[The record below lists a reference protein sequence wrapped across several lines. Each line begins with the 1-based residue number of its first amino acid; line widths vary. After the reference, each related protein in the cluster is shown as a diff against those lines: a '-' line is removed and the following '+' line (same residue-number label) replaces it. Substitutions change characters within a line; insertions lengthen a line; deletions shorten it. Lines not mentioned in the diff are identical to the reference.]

1 MGNKNWPHAPESLL
15 RGRLVYNV
23 KFYGDQE
30 VQQAK
35 GTEPI
40 KEAVRKMKVSL
51 SPAHHAQC
59 SLFLKLF
66 QPPRN

>member
-1 MGNKNWPHAPESLL
+1 MGNKNWPHAPEALL

-23 KFYGDQE
+23 KFYGDQL

-40 KEAVRKMKVSL
+40 KEAVRKMKVSFIYITQAL
-51 SPAHHAQC
+51 RVC
-59 SLFLKLF
+59 S
-66 QPPRN
+66 QYY

>member
-1 MGNKNWPHAPESLL
+1 MGNKNWPHAPEALL

-51 SPAHHAQC
+51 SSAHHAQC
-59 SLFLKLF
+59 SLFLELF